1 MSVRVRFAPSPTG
14 YLHIGGA
21 RTALFNWLYAKHTG
35 GTFVLRIEDTDE
47 ARNSSEAIQV
57 ILDSLR
63 WLGLHWDE
71 GPLTADPADPGRGDR
86 TPYFQSRRGE
96 IYQRYVQKL
105 LDSGMAYPADGA
117 IKFRMLKDPILIP
130 DLVVG
135 TVERKLT
142 DREAIDPDFV
152 IVRSDGKPVFHL
164 VNVIDD
170 LEMGITH
177 VIRGEDHLSNTS
189 KHIKL
194 FEALGASPPVYAH
207 IPLILNSNGSK
218 MSKRDE
224 GASLTSYMNGGF
236 IPSAIVNF
244 LCLLGWS
251 SKDNQEI
258 FSIPELIQRFSID
271 GILRSNSR
279 FDMNKLMWMNSEYI
293 KSIPLDQLVQSS
305 WPFLVQ
311 DTPQI
316 AEFPQAY
323 SANAIHICR
332 EKVKSTAEL
341 PEFCRFFFQDQL
353 DFLAQDLS
361 SQLNISTRPVIS
373 AALSSFQNLEIY
385 SPESVNQCIHGIAEA
400 LSLKPGKVMGPL
412 RLALTASKAG
422 PGVTEIIV
430 LMGKD
435 RVLRNLS
442 QAISF
447 LDSQG

>member
-1 MSVRVRFAPSPTG
+1 MPT
-14 YLHIGGA
+14 
-21 RTALFNWLYAKHTG
+21 
-35 GTFVLRIEDTDE
+35 
-47 ARNSSEAIQV
+47 
-57 ILDSLR
+57 
-63 WLGLHWDE
+63 
-71 GPLTADPADPGRGDR
+71 
-86 TPYFQSRRGE
+86 
-96 IYQRYVQKL
+96 
-105 LDSGMAYPADGA
+105 
-117 IKFRMLKDPILIP
+117 DPIIIP

-135 TVERKLT
+135 EVERKLT
-142 DREAIDPDFV
+142 DREATDPDFV

-194 FEALGASPPVYAH
+194 FEALGASPPAYAH

-236 IPSAIVNF
+236 IPSAVINF

-258 FSIPELIQRFSID
+258 FSLPELIQRFSID

-293 KSIPLDQLVQSS
+293 KHIPLDQLVQHS
-305 WPFLVQ
+305 WPFLIK
-311 DTPQI
+311 DTPEI
-316 AEFPQAY
+316 AAFPHDYTSQ
-323 SANAIHICR
+323 AIHICR

-341 PEFCRFFFQDQL
+341 PDFCRFFFQDSL
-353 DFLAQDLS
+353 DFQAQDLS
-361 SQLNISTRPVIS
+361 NQLNSSTRPVLA
-373 AALSSFQNLEIY
+373 AALDSFTNLEIY
-385 SPESVNQCIHGIAEA
+385 SPDAVSQCIHGIAET

-442 QAISF
+442 QAMNF
-447 LDSQG
+447 LDSQS